1 MSIYKSAVNKPI
13 TSIMIFVA
21 ILIIGLYSVSKLPVD
36 LYPEID
42 PPYISVMTTY
52 PGANAVDI
60 ENNITKDLENALNS
74 VDKLKELTSK
84 SSDNLSII
92 TLEFQWEANLD
103 EATNDIRDVIDRVYD
118 NLPDGVDR
126 PMIFKFNTN
135 MFPILFFAITANES
149 YSGLEQILEEKIV
162 NPLNR
167 IDGIGTVGIAGSPTR
182 VVYVDIDPQKL
193 DAYNLS
199 IEQIGG
205 VIAKENINMP
215 SGNIKMGENDY
226 QIRVQGEF
234 STSNKLNHLVVGNFN
249 GNIVY
254 LKDIATIQDRIKDK
268 TIDEKINGKE
278 GVRLVVM
285 KQSGANTVNVA
296 RDVKESIKK
305 LEKTLPPDV
314 NVNLIFDS
322 SEFIKNSI
330 NNLSETIMWALI
342 FVVLVVLFFLGRW
355 RATLIIALT
364 IPLSLI
370 AAFIYLFL
378 TGNSIN
384 VISLSAISIAIGMVV
399 DDAIVVL
406 ENITRHIERGSS
418 PREAAIYAT
427 NEVWLSV
434 IITTLVIVAVFMP
447 LTLVSGMTGVMFKQL
462 GWIVSIT
469 VVTSTIA
476 AITLTPMLSSKL
488 LRLQSKEKANF
499 SQKIYTKTIE
509 KFLEKV
515 DSFYEKTLSWTLKHK
530 KIILLISL
538 LIFVF
543 SLFLA
548 KNLGT
553 DFLPESDESRLNIT
567 IELQTGT
574 RVEETMQTARKI
586 EQLIEENYPEKKLIS
601 TSAGSDEE
609 GGLMSLF
616 NETGTNII
624 NLTVRLKDIDERKR
638 DVWEIADDLR
648 QRLKKFPEIINS
660 SIRTSSGGFGGGE
673 NTVDIEIYGYDFNS
687 TNKLAEQVKE
697 KISDIK
703 GAADVSISRKKDKP
717 ELQVV
722 LDREKIAL
730 HGLNTATVSMYLRNR
745 IKGMTASKF
754 KEEGEEYDIIV
765 RFAEKYRQSIDDLR
779 NISLPTPQGK
789 RVKLTE
795 LAEIKEYWSPPNIEH
810 KRKERLVTVKAK
822 ASKVPLGTLA
832 QSIEAEL
839 ADLKIPQDVMINI
852 GGTYEEQQ
860 DSFKDL
866 GLLMLISLILVFI
879 VMASQFESFKTPFII
894 MFSIPFAFSGVIF
907 SLLITG
913 KTLGMISALGA
924 VLLIGIVVKN
934 GIVLVDYINLMRDRD
949 YSLNDA
955 IVMSGKSR
963 LRPVLMTAFTTI
975 LGMLPMALST
985 GEGSE
990 IWQPMGIAVIGGLL
1004 FSTIITMIIVPV
1016 MYAIISRSGERRKKD
1031 KVRNK
1036 FKFLN

>member
-21 ILIIGLYSVSKLPVD
+21 VLIIGLYSVSKLPVD
-36 LYPEID
+36 LYPEIN

-60 ENNITKDLENALNS
+60 ENNITKNLENALNS

-103 EATNDIRDVIDRVYD
+103 EATNDIRDVIDRMYD

-135 MFPILFFAITANES
+135 MFPILFFAITADES

-167 IDGIGTVGIAGSPTR
+167 IDGIGTVGIAGTPTR

-199 IEQIGG
+199 IEQIGS

-234 STSNKLNHLVVGNFN
+234 NASSKLNQLVVSNFN
-249 GNIVY
+249 GNVVY
-254 LKDIATIQDRIKDK
+254 LKDIAKVEDRIKDK

-278 GVRLVVM
+278 GVRLVIM

-305 LEKTLPPDV
+305 LEKALPPDV
-314 NVNLIFDS
+314 SINLIFDS
-322 SEFIKNSI
+322 SKFIKDSI
-330 NNLSETIMWALI
+330 SNLSQTIMWALL

-488 LRLQSKEKANF
+488 LKLRSKEKENF
-499 SQKIYTKTIE
+499 LQKIYTKTIE
-509 KFLEKV
+509 KFLEKI
-515 DSFYEKTLSWTLKHK
+515 DTFYEKTLSWTLKHK
-530 KIILLISL
+530 KIVLLVSL

-567 IELQTGT
+567 VELQTGT
-574 RVEETMQTARKI
+574 RVEETMLTARKI

-624 NLTVRLKDIDERKR
+624 NLTVRLKDIDERER

-648 QRLKKFPEIINS
+648 QRLKKFPEIINA
-660 SIRTSSGGFGGGE
+660 SIRTSSGGFGGE
-673 NTVDIEIYGYDFNS
+673 NTVDVEIYGYDFNS
-687 TNKLAEQVKE
+687 TNELAEQVKE
-697 KISDIK
+697 KVSRIK
-703 GAADVSISRKKDKP
+703 GAVDVGISRKKDKP

-745 IKGMTASKF
+745 IKGMTASKY

-779 NISLPTPQGK
+779 NISLLTPQGK
-789 RVKLTE
+789 RIKLTE
-795 LAEIKEYWSPPNIEH
+795 VAEIKEYWSPPNIEH

-822 ASKVPLGTLA
+822 ASKIPLGTLA
-832 QSIEAEL
+832 QNIEAAI
-839 ADLKIPQDVMINI
+839 ADLKVPQDVMINV

-860 DSFKDL
+860 DSFQDL

-907 SLLITG
+907 ALLITG

-924 VLLIGIVVKN
+924 ILLIGIVVKN

-949 YSLNDA
+949 FSLNEA
-955 IVMSGKSR
+955 IIRSGKSR

-975 LGMLPMALST
+975 LGMLPMALSS

-1004 FSTIITMIIVPV
+1004 FSTIITMIIIPA

-1031 KVRNK
+1031 KIRNK
-1036 FKFLN
+1036 FNFLN